1 MTEFLWYA
9 SSSLARPVTFWA
21 SRWGIRAGE
30 GSAGLQ
36 RTAAACWADSKH
48 SCVAQ
53 RAADT
58 GRTLQPTAE
67 VSWDICCSRK
77 SVYIKH
83 VIQGLKLKLKWNK
96 VLGCL
101 KTVPQFLEQSS
112 DIPALYLIQPAIFC
126 GSKGVSFKQ
135 KILKRLL
142 QRSLRETRSDSR
154 KGKFKMP

>member
-48 SCVAQ
+48 SCVAR

-96 VLGCL
+96 V
-101 KTVPQFLEQSS
+101 EQSS
-112 DIPALYLIQPAIFC
+112 DIPALCLIQPAIFC
-126 GSKGVSFKQ
+126 GSKGVSSKQ
-135 KILKRLL
+135 KILKRIL